1 MPVINHATTHP
12 LRPFRSSG
20 RTPYCY
26 PSTWLFNALGCWC
39 LVLLFFVFSSM
50 GSECP
55 TVDLVPPLVYRRGV
69 NQETQVRVCT
79 DAIRYTTMNPASVAS
94 LLGPQSVGLCFPARA
109 QPRRVWTPRGSKCKP
124 WPLARA
130 PGRRAGLEY
139 PDHVT
144 AHSSTHTLTAIPS
157 YHQHRT
163 LR

>member
-1 MPVINHATTHP
+1 MPVINLATTHP

-26 PSTWLFNALGCWC
+26 SSTGLSNALDSWSCSFC
-39 LVLLFFVFSSM
+39 LLVNALH
-50 GSECP
+50 CP
-55 TVDLVPPLVYRRGV
+55 IVDLAPPSMYRRGV
-69 NQETQVRVCT
+69 NREAQVRVCT

-109 QPRRVWTPRGSKCKP
+109 QPRRVWTPRGSKCEP

-130 PGRRAGLEY
+130 PGRRGRALEY
-139 PDHVT
+139 PNHVT
-144 AHSSTHTLTAIPS
+144 TRSSTHTLTAIPS